1 MLDEPKYWISL
12 VAGVIVVALGG
23 IPLLN
28 SWGVLGFSLP
38 FALSMNI
45 LLWLVAAVGAYLLID
60 TFLSEDDAVM
70 WTSAIIAVVI
80 LAIAIIQILSNFGVI
95 GFGIPFIT
103 LTLLRVLFV
112 VEGVGLIIAGFGD
125 K

>member
-12 VAGVIVVALGG
+12 VAGIIVVALGG

-28 SWGVLGFSLP
+28 SWGILGFSLP

-112 VEGVGLIIAGFGD
+112 VEGAGLIIAGFGD